1 MPKYAKIVNQH
12 AVAILLMLA
21 FLIIQLNTISYGTS
35 VNNQAGV
42 RSLASNDPTEDQFI
56 PPDMP
61 LEFETSARWHQRFML
76 YSIEA
81 DEMLSIIA
89 LSRIRPSTL
98 QFDPH
103 YYQYGGAWLY
113 PLGGWFAFLNAVD
126 LISVAEL
133 NVMLENPDRMDSIYI
148 WGRIFVL
155 LSFFGSAI
163 LLYATL
169 LRLTNPGV
177 AAMILGIYL
186 FCPASLIM
194 SQTMKPHW
202 YGLLWV
208 NSALNVLV
216 RAFQEDNLGNF
227 RQIALAA
234 FLALAVGSALTFSLF
249 AVFVWLA
256 LASYTFYK
264 KSGYLCLFLIP
275 GISIAFYVLLNPY
288 IFLNMGNAVQEFEAA
303 SSWFQPAIGAS
314 PVTGFIVNAGLPG
327 FGIFAFITV
336 CILSAWQIYRPI
348 NPIFRLAGFCILVSI
363 FIAGIM
369 QANLSDW
376 HVNFRYIPY
385 FITGAAMLLTV
396 LPVKICK
403 HVVVVTFALT
413 IGQSVPTMLAYTD
426 ENDPAHST
434 RLLAADWVTR
444 HVPPGTAVCL
454 NTPTPAPFNTPP
466 FFLKDYRIN
475 DPECSLRIHV
485 ERLPDKQGTPEG
497 WALVTRFFP
506 RLSSPVFPL
515 VIGHINP
522 QISVYERS

>member
-1 MPKYAKIVNQH
+1 MLAPHV
-12 AVAILLMLA
+12 VATLLMLV
-21 FLIIQLNTISYGTS
+21 FLIIQLNTVSYGTS
-35 VNNQAGV
+35 INNQIGA
-42 RSLASNDPTEDQFI
+42 RSLALNDSAEDQFI
-56 PPDMP
+56 PSDMR

-89 LSRIRPSTL
+89 LSRIHPPTL

-113 PLGGWFAFLNAVD
+113 PLGGWFAFLKAVD

-133 NVMLENPDRMDSIYI
+133 SVMLEDSDRMDSIYI
-148 WGRIFVL
+148 WGRVFVL
-155 LSFFGSAI
+155 LSFIGSAI

-208 NSALNVLV
+208 NSALYVLV
-216 RAFQEDNLGNF
+216 RSFQEDSLRNF

-264 KSGYLCLFLIP
+264 KSGYHRLFLIP

-288 IFLNMGNAVQEFEAA
+288 IFLNMSDAIQEFDAA
-303 SSWFQPAIGAS
+303 SSWFQPAIGVA
-314 PVTGFIVNAGLPG
+314 PVTGFIINSGLPG
-327 FGIFAFITV
+327 FGIFAFIIV
-336 CILSAWQIYRPI
+336 CILSAWQIYKPI
-348 NPIFRLAGFCILVSI
+348 NPIFRLAGFYILVSI
-363 FIAGIM
+363 FIAGTM

-385 FITGAAMLLTV
+385 FITGAAMLLTA

-413 IGQSVPTMLAYTD
+413 IGQGVPTMLAYTD

-434 RLLAADWVTR
+434 RLLAAGWVAR

-454 NTPTPAPFNTPP
+454 NTSTPAPFNTPP
-466 FFLKDYRIN
+466 FSLNDYRIN
-475 DPECSLRIHV
+475 DPECSLRVHV
-485 ERLPDKQGTPEG
+485 ERIPDKQGSPEG
-497 WALVTRFFP
+497 WALVSRFSP
-506 RLSSPVFPL
+506 RLSDPSFPL

-522 QISVYERS
+522 QISFYTRL